1 MGAVLTHGSVAER
14 QAVVGAAGARAGAD
28 GAWSERAW
36 SVVSASTGEVIHL
49 WYSKQDEDP
58 FCTAEISSSFFL

>member
-28 GAWSERAW
+28 GAWSEW
-36 SVVSASTGEVIHL
+36 GLECVSASSLLLNVL
-49 WYSKQDEDP
+49 VSWPCFVRK
-58 FCTAEISSSFFL
+58 